1 MKYLTLLIISILLCS
16 PFYANGQTSD
26 LNLTVSINGTIVSE
40 LTDETQNKVFSDNGK
55 YSCSYNIN
63 GVTDEY
69 RELINL
75 RFYEGDNLLFTLL
88 KAPGGEV
95 EISNS
100 GYVLFYDH
108 SKHFAGELKIYFYTK
123 TGNHFLTKTF
133 LRADQ
138 FVFSENGNSFGV
150 SAINNISVIHIPIA
164 ELKLYENG
172 ICFDI
177 SGSDDLVAIVNQN
190 GINIYDNATL
200 TKYIPLNL
208 QFIRK
213 IKISLVDDIVVI
225 INIRNLIAYI
235 LFV

>member
-1 MKYLTLLIISILLCS
+1 MKYLSLLLVSILFFS
-16 PFYANGQTSD
+16 AFYSNGQTSD
-26 LNLTVSINGTIVSE
+26 LNVTVSINGTIVSR
-40 LTDETQNKVFSDNGK
+40 LTDDTQNKVFSENGK
-55 YSCSYNIN
+55 YSCSFNID

-69 RELINL
+69 RELSNL

-88 KAPGGEV
+88 KAPGADV

-100 GYVLFYDH
+100 GYVLIYDH
-108 SKHFAGELKIYFYTK
+108 SKHFTGELKIYFYTK

-150 SAINNISVIHIPIA
+150 SSVNNISVIHLPTA

-177 SGSDDLVAIVNQN
+177 SDNSDLIAIVKQN

-200 TKYIPLNL
+200 TKHIPLNL

-213 IKISLVDDIVVI
+213 IKISSVDDIVVV
-225 INIRNLIAYI
+225 INKRDLIA
-235 LFV
+235 